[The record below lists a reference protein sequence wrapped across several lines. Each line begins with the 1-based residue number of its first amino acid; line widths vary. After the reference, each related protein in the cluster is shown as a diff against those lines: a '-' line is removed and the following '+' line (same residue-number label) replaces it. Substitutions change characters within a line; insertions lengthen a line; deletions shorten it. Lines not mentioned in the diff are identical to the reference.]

1 MNIAENGAEI
11 QAMIDNYFQ
20 TFAERNQKKGYN
32 MKMLSAK
39 EVADIL
45 GCDVSTVRVNARKG
59 AFAVPSIRVGKLYKF
74 RDEDVYEYAYGK
86 NWKGQVSDENRA
98 NA

>member
-1 MNIAENGAEI
+1 
-11 QAMIDNYFQ
+11 
-20 TFAERNQKKGYN
+20 

-39 EVADIL
+39 DVAEIL

-59 AFAVPSIRVGKLYKF
+59 TFAVPSIRVGKLYKF

-86 NWKGQVSDENRA
+86 DWKEQVVHEDRA
-98 NA
+98 DA